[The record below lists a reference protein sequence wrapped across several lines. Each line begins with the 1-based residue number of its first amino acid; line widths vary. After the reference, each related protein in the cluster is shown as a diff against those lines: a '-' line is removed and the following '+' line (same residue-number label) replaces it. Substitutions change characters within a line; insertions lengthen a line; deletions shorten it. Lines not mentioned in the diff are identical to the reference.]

1 MLAGPFFPLIAD
13 LILRKKPPMK
23 TGTLKLGLAAALCC
37 ATAAAMAQ
45 NPFVGTWKVDYSK
58 SHITGNT
65 ISFTPEANGKVR
77 VTQNNRS
84 YSFKP
89 DGSAATNSMGET
101 EHWTRL
107 DNNNWKTVTRDGSEN
122 VTDML
127 KVSDDG
133 KTLTDTATG
142 TKPNGDAI
150 NATSTYT
157 RTAPGKGLFGTWK
170 NTKNSNSSPNS
181 AQIEANGENGI
192 IWNIPEIKASVK
204 LNFDG
209 KEVAPTGPTVP
220 HGLTLAAT
228 KTGPRSFKLVEK
240 MNGKLLWTGH
250 FSVSP
255 DGKTLTEYGRAPGAA
270 APEKLVYQKA

>member
-1 MLAGPFFPLIAD
+1 
-13 LILRKKPPMK
+13 MK
-23 TGTLKLGLAAALCC
+23 TRTLKFGLVAALCC

-45 NPFVGTWKVDYSK
+45 NPFVGNWKVDYSK

-65 ISFTPEANGKVR
+65 ISFTPEANGAVR
-77 VTQNNRS
+77 VTADGRS

-89 DGSAATNSMGET
+89 DGSAATNSMGQT
-101 EHWTRL
+101 EHWTKT
-107 DNNNWKTVTRDGSEN
+107 DNNNWKTVTSVGPET
-122 VTDML
+122 VTDIL

-142 TKPNGDAI
+142 AKPNGDPI

-157 RTAPGKGLFGTWK
+157 RIAPGKGLFGTWK
-170 NTKNSNSSPNS
+170 NTKNSNSTPNS

-209 KEVAPTGPTVP
+209 KAVAPTGPTVP
-220 HGLTLAAT
+220 HGLTLSAT
-228 KTGPRSFKLVEK
+228 KSGPRSFTLVEK
-240 MNGKLLWTGH
+240 MKGKTIWRGH
-250 FSVSP
+250 FTVSP
-255 DGKTLTEYGRAPGAA
+255 DGKTLTEHGRAPGAS